1 MPESLKI
8 MAVCVCGGGGGGG
21 GGGVC
26 TLHSRLMAAVVG
38 REIPSLLIKS
48 HSSHLTTKCMFL

>member
-8 MAVCVCGGGGGGG
+8 MAVCVCVGGGGG

-26 TLHSRLMAAVVG
+26 TWYSRLMAAVVG

-48 HSSHLTTKCMFL
+48 HSSL